1 MRSGLEVQT
10 DVPSARRHAGA
21 TQTTHVMPSQPV
33 WHTLCQPGQYS
44 GISPPVNI
52 VLDYLVSYDYMVTSM
67 NSKAKT
73 AQQGRSQRRAKTTR
87 KRLKAAALDA
97 FSEKSIDAVT
107 VEEIT
112 DKADLGKGT
121 LYQHF
126 DDKEEI
132 VVTLVEE
139 ALDHLV
145 ERMRSYDC
153 PPETLEGMLEHLL
166 NVHYEFSTESREEFL
181 LLFQGKLLLKLQS
194 ETLDELE
201 EPYIRYLKEIEDQL
215 SIYLSPRIDP
225 LKVRRLACA
234 VAGFVF
240 GFFSF
245 AMIGMD
251 EEELENSISPL
262 RKVFVKSLCSFLGR

>member
-1 MRSGLEVQT
+1 MKNE
-10 DVPSARRHAGA
+10 
-21 TQTTHVMPSQPV
+21 
-33 WHTLCQPGQYS
+33 
-44 GISPPVNI
+44 
-52 VLDYLVSYDYMVTSM
+52 
-67 NSKAKT
+67 AKEAKKSR
-73 AQQGRSQRRAKTTR
+73 AQKRAKRTR
-87 KRLKAAALDA
+87 KKLKEAALDA

-107 VEEIT
+107 IEEIT
-112 DKADLGKGT
+112 EKADVGKGT

-139 ALDHLV
+139 AVDHLI
-145 ERMRSYDC
+145 EYIRSYDS
-153 PPETLEGMLEHLL
+153 PPDTLEEMLEHLL
-166 NVHYEFSTESREEFL
+166 NAHYKFSEDSKEEFL

-194 ETLDELE
+194 ENLDDLE
-201 EPYIRYLKEIEDQL
+201 EPYLKYLEEIEDQL
-215 SIYLSPRIDP
+215 STYLSPRIDP

-251 EEELENSISPL
+251 EKEFDKSIKPL
-262 RKVFVKSLCSFLGR
+262 RQVFVNSLCSFLGR